1 MVLHFNPPIALS
13 ELDLSLNLWNFDFG
27 KMGKKTAGVVES
39 VTLCSLVR
47 GWERKEEVEHEEGCR
62 KVLLYLSL

>member
-27 KMGKKTAGVVES
+27 KMGKSCMKGDFHVQFCEKLKVQI
-39 VTLCSLVR
+39 SLPIR
-47 GWERKEEVEHEEGCR
+47 
-62 KVLLYLSL
+62 LLS